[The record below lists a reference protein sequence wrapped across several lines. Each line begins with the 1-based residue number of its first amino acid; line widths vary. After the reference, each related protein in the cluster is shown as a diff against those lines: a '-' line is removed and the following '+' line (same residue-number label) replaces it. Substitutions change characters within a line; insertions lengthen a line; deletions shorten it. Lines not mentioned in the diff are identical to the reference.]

1 MSARLPA
8 VDRGVPV
15 IQVRG
20 VSCVFGGLR
29 AVDDVSFAAP
39 AGRVTGL
46 IGPNGAGKSTTLGV
60 VAGAV
65 RPAAGSVLYK
75 GRDITSWP
83 SYRRARQ
90 GLVRTFQM
98 RGEFDHLTLLENL
111 LVAAPDQLGE
121 KARWLAVPGRRW
133 RSQERALVEKARQL
147 LERFELSDR
156 EDAYAS
162 ELSGGQ
168 RRLMEL
174 ARALM
179 ADPSA
184 LLLDEPMAGV
194 NPTLSRQL
202 GDHLLELAKSGLA
215 VILVEH
221 ELRLIEQV
229 CDHVVAMAQGRVIAE
244 GTMSALREQAEV
256 VDAYIVG

>member
-1 MSARLPA
+1 
-8 VDRGVPV
+8 
-15 IQVRG
+15 
-20 VSCVFGGLR
+20 
-29 AVDDVSFAAP
+29 
-39 AGRVTGL
+39 
-46 IGPNGAGKSTTLGV
+46 
-60 VAGAV
+60 
-65 RPAAGSVLYK
+65 
-75 GRDITSWP
+75 
-83 SYRRARQ
+83 
-90 GLVRTFQM
+90 
-98 RGEFDHLTLLENL
+98 
-111 LVAAPDQLGE
+111 
-121 KARWLAVPGRRW
+121 
-133 RSQERALVEKARQL
+133 VEKAREL
-147 LERFELSDR
+147 LERFELSER

-194 NPTLSRQL
+194 NPTLGRRL
-202 GDHLLELAKSGLA
+202 GEHLLELARSGLA
-215 VILVEH
+215 IILVEH

-244 GTMSALREQAEV
+244 GTMAALREQAEV